1 MEQIKITVNGIEMTG
16 NKGETILNIAAKN
29 GVEIPNL
36 CYSPN
41 LKLYGACGLCLIE
54 AEGMPKLM
62 RACSAVASDGMVLST
77 ETQRV
82 KKARKIANEA
92 NENEE
97 IITEKPVTLAM
108 NEMSAEIDED

>member
-1 MEQIKITVNGIEMTG
+1 MLNPAIGKLIKKSESR
-16 NKGETILNIAAKN
+16 
-29 GVEIPNL
+29 
-36 CYSPN
+36 Y
-41 LKLYGACGLCLIE
+41 KLVLD
-54 AEGMPKLM
+54 
-62 RACSAVASDGMVLST
+62 VA
-77 ETQRV
+77 